1 MVINFFISLF
11 SWYVLKFA
19 TKVAKSF
26 RKTQKR
32 TLFFMLNLS
41 KIIVIY

>member
-19 TKVAKSF
+19 TKVAKVLEKHKKEHYF
-26 RKTQKR
+26 
-32 TLFFMLNLS
+32 LC
-41 KIIVIY
+41 